1 MKLEVSGYSSSML
14 SPCSK
19 YASSREGNEKDLRVR
34 FLENVLGLLIISFS
48 FQISEDHICQDRLQK

>member
-48 FQISEDHICQDRLQK
+48 FQISEDHIC